1 MYTKRIIGILAGII
15 AVIIAMLGVLVH
27 KRAHIRNMPEEI
39 ISKVEGVLKNEYK
52 KQSMTELAATITY
65 KKENGENEI
74 CYYVLRTTYFEKDP
88 SEIVGLHI
96 EALDI
101 LFPVDYMDSCEEMK
115 IWEWPAALYKKGES
129 AYLCWTYSP
138 EFSYV
143 LEYNPTVVQDSEI
156 IRMAESVREWK
167 GEK

>member
-1 MYTKRIIGILAGII
+1 MRRKRTVGILIGVI
-15 AVIIAMLGVLVH
+15 ATIVPIAGVLAY
-27 KRAHIRNMPEEI
+27 KRAYVRNTPEEM
-39 ISKVEGVLKNEYK
+39 ISRLEGVLGDEYE
-52 KQSMTELAATITY
+52 KQSMTELAATVTY
-65 KKENGENEI
+65 EKEEGEDKI
-74 CYYVLRTTYFEKDP
+74 CYYVLRTTYFEKDS

-101 LFPVDYMDSCEEMK
+101 LFPVDYMDSCEELE

-143 LEYNPTVVQDSEI
+143 LEYNPLVVQDSEI
-156 IRMAESVREWK
+156 IRMAESVKEWEE
-167 GEK
+167 EK